1 MELQTFTYQFEQ
13 KLADEIERTGEYLS
27 IPAGELV
34 VKPGKY
40 IKVIPLLISG
50 TIKVMRVDS
59 NNNELFLYHIT
70 KGQSCA
76 VSLSTCLNH
85 KLSSIKAVTEADTEL
100 IAISAV
106 NAMKWFNEYASWRN
120 FVVMTMDIRFE
131 ELIHTIDSVAFQHV
145 NERLVALLANKSRL
159 LETPVLI
166 IKHQDIA
173 DELSTSR
180 EVISR
185 LLKKM
190 EQAGKLK
197 LYRNR
202 IVLLAHL

>member
-13 KLADEIERTGEYLS
+13 KLADEIERTGEHLS

-76 VSLSTCLNH
+76 VSLSTCLNQ

-106 NAMKWFNEYASWRN
+106 NAMKWFNEYASWRK

>member
-1 MELQTFTYQFEQ
+1 
-13 KLADEIERTGEYLS
+13 
-27 IPAGELV
+27 
-34 VKPGKY
+34 
-40 IKVIPLLISG
+40 
-50 TIKVMRVDS
+50 
-59 NNNELFLYHIT
+59 
-70 KGQSCA
+70 
-76 VSLSTCLNH
+76 
-85 KLSSIKAVTEADTEL
+85 
-100 IAISAV
+100 
-106 NAMKWFNEYASWRN
+106 MKWFNEYASWRK

-145 NERLVALLANKSRL
+145 NERLVALLTNKSRL